1 MPVPPGRPGPPP
13 GTVSTAFP
21 VGPPPHPPH
30 ATARSTSQPRQ
41 GPPGPAAQ
49 PATSGLGPDRTV
61 VTSPPGR
68 AAFAAGSGASSN
80 DPTSST
86 SVRGDRPTGTNSTS
100 SRTGS
105 ARSRRGS
112 TRSSRR
118 GRLGGG
124 LVEVPQV
131 TARDPASVVLSDPQV
146 AENKRYCASCQKPV
160 GRSRGGRPGRVDG
173 YCPNCGARYSF
184 SPKLGPGDV
193 LAGQYEVLGCIAH
206 GGFGWIY
213 LARDRNVH
221 DRWVVLKGLLNDGDA
236 DAVEATLNEQR
247 ALAEVEHPN
256 VVRIFNVVQPAD
268 ASAAETVGYIVMEYV
283 GGQSLRD
290 ILTERRKTEG
300 PTAALPLDQAI
311 AYVLEILPAMGYL
324 HERGLLY
331 CDLKP
336 DNVIQTTEQI
346 KLIDMGAVLHVDDD
360 YGAVYGTI
368 GYQAPEIATIG
379 PSISSDLYTVGRLLA
394 VLSFHFP
401 GYNKEFKEQLPD
413 PADVPVL
420 AEHESLLRFLRR
432 ACHTDPNRRF
442 DSADEMA
449 EQLTGVLREV
459 VAVRDR
465 KPVPGVSPMFT
476 PERRS
481 FGVDDLQKIVSG
493 TAVLETRRVAMAL
506 PVPMVDPTDP
516 AAGFLLSAEDAGP
529 EQLRAAAQTN
539 EVRLRLARAHID
551 RGELRLAWQVLQEL
565 ARQDPDD
572 WRIAWYLALGALA
585 AGDLNDAR
593 NRFEALYDR
602 FPGEQATRLAV
613 AVTDEFRG
621 DVAAAARRYDVVWRT
636 DHDFVSAAFGLAR
649 ARLRTGDVRGAV
661 LVLESVPDTSRHHV
675 AARIA
680 AILARVQGRSPSEL
694 GHQDLLDAASRL
706 EPLGLDAERRAR
718 LTVEV
723 LRAAHEWVRGVGAG
737 VGGRPKAP
745 GRVFGYE
752 LDEHILRLGLERGYR
767 SLARAVD
774 DRAERI
780 ALVDRANSLRP
791 RTLV

>member
-1 MPVPPGRPGPPP
+1 M
-13 GTVSTAFP
+13 
-21 VGPPPHPPH
+21 
-30 ATARSTSQPRQ
+30 
-41 GPPGPAAQ
+41 
-49 PATSGLGPDRTV
+49 
-61 VTSPPGR
+61 
-68 AAFAAGSGASSN
+68 
-80 DPTSST
+80 
-86 SVRGDRPTGTNSTS
+86 
-100 SRTGS
+100 
-105 ARSRRGS
+105 
-112 TRSSRR
+112 
-118 GRLGGG
+118 
-124 LVEVPQV
+124 PQV
-131 TARDPASVVLSDPQV
+131 PARDPASVVLANPQV
-146 AENKRYCASCQKPV
+146 AENKRYCASCQQPV

-173 YCPNCGARYSF
+173 YCPQCGARYSF
-184 SPKLGPGDV
+184 SPKLRAGDF

-247 ALAEVEHPN
+247 ALAQVEHPN
-256 VVRIFNVVQPAD
+256 VVRIFNVVQPTD
-268 ASAAETVGYIVMEYV
+268 GSSTETVGYIVMEYV

-300 PTAALPLDQAI
+300 ATAALPLDQAI

-324 HERGLLY
+324 HEHGLLY

-336 DNVIQTTEQI
+336 DNVIQTSEQV
-346 KLIDMGAVLHVDDD
+346 KLIDMGAVLRMDDD

-379 PSISSDLYTVGRLLA
+379 PSVASDLYTVGRLLA

-401 GYNKEFKEQLPD
+401 GYNKEFKERLPD

-432 ACHTDPNRRF
+432 ACHTDANQRF

-459 VAVRDR
+459 VAVRDH
-465 KPVPGVSPMFT
+465 KPIPGVSPLFT

-481 FGVDDLQKIVSG
+481 FGIEKVREIAAGS
-493 TAVLETRRVAMAL
+493 AVLESRRVAMAL
-506 PVPMVDPTDP
+506 PVPLVDPKDP

-529 EQLRAAAQTN
+529 DQLRGAMQTI

-551 RGELRLAWQVLQEL
+551 RGELRPAWQVLQDA
-565 ARQDPDD
+565 ARQEPDD
-572 WRIAWYLALGALA
+572 WRIAWYLSLGALA
-585 AGDLNDAR
+585 GGDFEDAKR
-593 NRFEALYDR
+593 RFESLYDR
-602 FPGEQATRLAV
+602 FPGEQATKLAV

-621 DVAAAARRYDVVWRT
+621 DNASAARRYEMVWRS

-649 ARLRTGDVRGAV
+649 ARLRVRDVRGAV
-661 LVLESVPDTSRHHV
+661 AVLESVPETSSHHV

-680 AILARVQGRSPSEL
+680 AVLARVQDRAPGDL
-694 GHQDLLDAASRL
+694 GHQDLLDAAVRL
-706 EPLGLDAERRAR
+706 EPLGLDNERRAR
-718 LTVEV
+718 LIVEV
-723 LRAAHEWVRGVGAG
+723 LQAAHEWARGVGAG
-737 VGGRPKAP
+737 MGGRPRAP
-745 GRVFGYE
+745 GRLFGLE
-752 LDEHILRLGLERGYR
+752 LDEHILRLGLESGYR
-767 SLARAVD
+767 SLAKAVE

>member
-1 MPVPPGRPGPPP
+1 M
-13 GTVSTAFP
+13 S
-21 VGPPPHPPH
+21 
-30 ATARSTSQPRQ
+30 
-41 GPPGPAAQ
+41 
-49 PATSGLGPDRTV
+49 DRT
-61 VTSPPGR
+61 
-68 AAFAAGSGASSN
+68 AA
-80 DPTSST
+80 
-86 SVRGDRPTGTNSTS
+86 TNSTS
-100 SRTGS
+100 TRTGS

-131 TARDPASVVLSDPQV
+131 PARDPASVVLSNPEV

-184 SPKLGPGDV
+184 SPKLRPGDI

-268 ASAAETVGYIVMEYV
+268 ASSTETVGYIVMEYV

-290 ILTERRKTEG
+290 ILTERRRVDG
-300 PTAALPLDQAI
+300 PSAALPLDQAV

-336 DNVIQTTEQI
+336 DNVIQTAEQI
-346 KLIDMGAVLHVDDD
+346 KLIDMGAVLHVDDQ

-420 AEHESLLRFLRR
+420 AEYESLLRFLRR

-465 KPVPGVSPMFT
+465 KPIPGVSPMFT

-481 FGVDDLQKIVSG
+481 FGVDRLQEIVVG

-506 PVPMVDPTDP
+506 PVPVVDPKDP

-551 RGELRLAWQVLQEL
+551 RGELRPAWQVLQEL
-565 ARQDPDD
+565 ARHEPDD

-602 FPGEQATRLAV
+602 FPGEQATKLAV

-621 DVAAAARRYDVVWRT
+621 EVAAAARRYDVVWRT

-649 ARLRTGDVRGAV
+649 ARLRSGDVRGAV
-661 LVLESVPDTSRHHV
+661 LVLEAVPDTSRHHV

-680 AILARVQGRSPSEL
+680 AILARVQGRNPGEL
-694 GHQDLLDAASRL
+694 GHQDLLDAAGRL
-706 EPLGLDAERRAR
+706 EPLGLDVERRAR

-723 LRAAHEWVRGVGAG
+723 LRAAHEWVRSVGAG

-767 SLARAVD
+767 SLARAVE